1 MSYVEDFEKIIENSR
16 SKVAPSVFPDDLE
29 IGACDYRSDDL
40 KRKLFIGVSNL
51 KEFESSCGV
60 ECWLYLHTHGFEIQN
75 NDIRYCIHSSQ
86 IISVDVIHIDETFE
100 FDRKDNRER
109 NMLLAGGLLGGHP
122 MSWAIGGALG
132 YVFSA
137 GKSTKHI
144 VCNQLVISFWDISDK
159 SYKFIAF
166 DEEKD
171 ASPESLPDFKDTFDT
186 FKDYF
191 KNKIAANRGLAP
203 GKNENG
209 CLSSILLI
217 ISSSMALLSVLLYV
231 VFL

>member
-1 MSYVEDFEKIIENSR
+1 MKNEGDVGNIIDFLDCLEKIDIKNKED
-16 SKVAPSVFPDDLE
+16 KLLDDFL
-29 IGACDYRSDDL
+29 D
-40 KRKLFIGVSNL
+40 KLS
-51 KEFESSCGV
+51 
-60 ECWLYLHTHGFEIQN
+60 
-75 NDIRYCIHSSQ
+75 
-86 IISVDVIHIDETFE
+86 
-100 FDRKDNRER
+100 
-109 NMLLAGGLLGGHP
+109 
-122 MSWAIGGALG
+122 
-132 YVFSA
+132 
-137 GKSTKHI
+137 
-144 VCNQLVISFWDISDK
+144 DISDK